1 MRPIHCPRLFTS
13 FLCLLSGLIIQP
25 YASAESTPALTS
37 AKVTAVSLPQLRY
50 VDASIEAVQQATISA
65 QVSGRITEIA
75 VDVDDYVVKGTIIVR
90 LYDKEQQSALNA
102 SKARFDE
109 ADKEYQRSSDT
120 FKKGLVAKAAVDT
133 AEAKFKSAR
142 AVMEQSQEALE
153 NTRIRAP
160 YSGIVTKRH
169 VQVGEMARAG
179 VPLIS
184 GLSLEK
190 IRAVVELPQSL
201 IYAVRQYKKA
211 WLLVGKDQQTRIAAE
226 SLTFSSS
233 ADPDSHTFT
242 LKLNLPAGDHG
253 MYPGMSTKAAFMVGE
268 VTRVVMPRQAVVRR
282 SEVTGVYVQTEQG
295 LLFRQIRLGQDV
307 DSVLVEVLAGLAAGD
322 NVVLDPQA
330 AVAVVHATTPK
341 KSQSKE

>member
-1 MRPIHCPRLFTS
+1 MRPISRLRRFTLFYIYLIS
-13 FLCLLSGLIIQP
+13 LCVHP
-25 YASAESTPALTS
+25 YAWAESPPVLAS

-50 VDASIEAVQQATISA
+50 VDASIEAVHQATISA

-75 VDVDDYVVKGTIIVR
+75 VDVDDYVAKGTIIVR
-90 LYDKEQQSALNA
+90 LYDKEQQAALNA
-102 SKARFDE
+102 TKARFDE
-109 ADKEYQRSSDT
+109 ADKEYKRVSDI

-133 AEAKFKSAR
+133 AEAKFKSAK
-142 AVMEQSQEALE
+142 AAMEQAQEALE

-160 YSGIVTKRH
+160 YSGIVAKRH
-169 VQVGEMARAG
+169 VQVGEMARVG
-179 VPLIS
+179 SPLLS

-190 IRAVVELPQSL
+190 VRAVVELPQSL

-211 WLLVGKDQQTRIAAE
+211 WLVVGKDRQTRIAAD

-242 LKLNLPAGDHG
+242 LKLNLPAVDHG

-268 VTRVVMPRQAVVRR
+268 VTRLVIPKQAIARR

-307 DSVLVEVLAGLAAGD
+307 DNSLVEVLAGLAQED
-322 NVVLDPQA
+322 EVVLDPQA
-330 AVAVVHATTPK
+330 AVAIVHATTPK
-341 KSQSKE
+341 KNPTKE

>member
-1 MRPIHCPRLFTS
+1 MRPIHYPRLFTS
-13 FLCLLSGLIIQP
+13 FLFLLSNLIVQP
-25 YASAESTPALTS
+25 YAAAESTPALAS

-50 VDASIEAVQQATISA
+50 VDASIEAVHQATISA

-75 VDVDDYVVKGTIIVR
+75 VDVDDYVAKGAIIVR
-90 LYDKEQQSALNA
+90 LYDKEQQAALNA
-102 SKARFDE
+102 TKARFDE
-109 ADKEYQRSSDT
+109 ADKEYKRVSDI

-133 AEAKFKSAR
+133 AEAKFKSAK
-142 AVMEQSQEALE
+142 AAMEQAQEALE

-211 WLLVGKDQQTRIAAE
+211 WLLVGKNQQTRIAAD
-226 SLTFSSS
+226 SLTFSSA

-242 LKLNLPAGDHG
+242 LKLNLPVGDHG

-268 VTRVVMPRQAVVRR
+268 ESRLVIPRQAVARR

-307 DSVLVEVLAGLAAGD
+307 DNSLVEVLAGLVAGD
-322 NVVLDPQA
+322 NVVLDPQT
-330 AVAVVHATTPK
+330 AVVLVHATTLK
-341 KSQSKE
+341 KNPVKE